1 MRPDYRAIFTK
12 KALKNPQT
20 DKRGA
25 FFKTSNYLQMN
36 AIFEKYK
43 ADFEKRPMSDLL
55 ERLRDIF
62 AERQIY
68 VRKNGSVTFVPLS
81 SRSLV
86 ILTMVFVLVS
96 GWVGYASVHVI
107 FNNGLGAKRE
117 QEVREMQLAYENEL
131 NRLRLS
137 YDDLNAQ
144 LVLTRDWFS
153 ETTDN
158 LEKRHNNLTLVFEQH
173 AAVSEELRKMQVSF
187 SAIAKS
193 NKRNRNKTELVA
205 RSRSSH
211 EDRLESRSIA
221 DSDAQQE
228 ITLTRAEPVAA
239 PEADITMP
247 LLANGVFDRVAS
259 LELRQKDLLDAL
271 EEKIDRRIAEFE
283 GVISGTETLEPETFM
298 AQILPEDERA
308 MGGPYIPLAEDQPG
322 INSDLHRQ
330 LYRISSNLERLN
342 NLSTAV
348 TKIPLSLP
356 IHDYRVTSGFGPRLD
371 PFKKRAAFHAGV
383 DFGTATGTPVYATL
397 AGTVT
402 RSGYK
407 GPYGLVVE
415 IDHGNGFRSRY
426 GHLARSRVRRGQAV
440 EFQQH
445 IADAGNSGRS
455 TGPHLHYEVWYQGK
469 VRDPLAFLDAG
480 KQIFNIAETISQE
493 AE

>member
-1 MRPDYRAIFTK
+1 MSLLENF
-12 KALKNPQT
+12 
-20 DKRGA
+20 RGA
-25 FFKTSNYLQMN
+25 
-36 AIFEKYK
+36 
-43 ADFEKRPMSDLL
+43 
-55 ERLRDIF
+55 F

-68 VRKNGSVTFVPLS
+68 IRKNGNVTYVPLS

-86 ILTMVFVLVS
+86 ILTVLFTMIA

-158 LEKRHNNLTLVFEQH
+158 LEKRHNDLTLVFEQH
-173 AAVSEELRKMQVSF
+173 ASVSEELRKMQISF
-187 SAIAKS
+187 ANIAKS
-193 NKRNRNKTELVA
+193 NRRNRNKTELVA
-205 RSRSSH
+205 RGRSGQ
-211 EDRLESRSIA
+211 ENQLERRSDVVIGEN
-221 DSDAQQE
+221 DE
-228 ITLTRAEPVAA
+228 ITLTRDETVALSN
-239 PEADITMP
+239 DNVTMP
-247 LLANGVFDRVAS
+247 HLSDGIYKRVTS
-259 LELRQKDLLDAL
+259 LEFRQKDLLDAL
-271 EEKIDRRIAEFE
+271 EEKIDLRIAEFE
-283 GVISGTETLEPETFM
+283 GVINGTEILEPETFM
-298 AQILPEDERA
+298 AQVLPEDDRA
-308 MGGPYIPLAEDQPG
+308 IGGPYIPLSEEKPG
-322 INSDLHRQ
+322 INSELHRQ
-330 LYRISSNLERLN
+330 LYRISSNLDRLE

-397 AGTVT
+397 SGTIT

-455 TGPHLHYEVWYQGK
+455 TGPHLHYEVWYEGK

-493 AE
+493 AK

>member
-1 MRPDYRAIFTK
+1 MV
-12 KALKNPQT
+12 
-20 DKRGA
+20 
-25 FFKTSNYLQMN
+25 S
-36 AIFEKYK
+36 
-43 ADFEKRPMSDLL
+43 LL
-55 ERLRDIF
+55 EKFREAF

-68 VRKNGSVTFVPLS
+68 IRKNGNVTFVPLS

-86 ILTMVFVLVS
+86 ILMVLFIMIA

-158 LEKRHNNLTLVFEQH
+158 LEKRHNDLTLVFEQH
-173 AAVSEELRKMQVSF
+173 ASVSEELRKMQISF
-187 SAIAKS
+187 ANIAKS
-193 NKRNRNKTELVA
+193 NRRNRNKTELVA
-205 RSRSSH
+205 RGRSGQ
-211 EDRLESRSIA
+211 ENQLERRSDVAIG
-221 DSDAQQE
+221 DNDE
-228 ITLTRAEPVAA
+228 ITLARDETVVLSN
-239 PEADITMP
+239 DNVTMP
-247 LLANGVFDRVAS
+247 HLSDGIYKRVTS
-259 LELRQKDLLDAL
+259 LEFRQKDLLDAL
-271 EEKIDRRIAEFE
+271 EEKIDLRIAEFE
-283 GVISGTETLEPETFM
+283 GVINGTEILEPETFM
-298 AQILPEDERA
+298 AQVLPEDDRA
-308 MGGPYIPLAEDQPG
+308 IGGPYIPLSEEKPG
-322 INSDLHRQ
+322 INSELHRQ
-330 LYRISSNLERLN
+330 LYRISSNLDRLE

-383 DFGTATGTPVYATL
+383 DFGTAAGTPVYATL
-397 AGTVT
+397 SGTIT

-455 TGPHLHYEVWYQGK
+455 TGPHLHYEVWYEGK

-493 AE
+493 AK